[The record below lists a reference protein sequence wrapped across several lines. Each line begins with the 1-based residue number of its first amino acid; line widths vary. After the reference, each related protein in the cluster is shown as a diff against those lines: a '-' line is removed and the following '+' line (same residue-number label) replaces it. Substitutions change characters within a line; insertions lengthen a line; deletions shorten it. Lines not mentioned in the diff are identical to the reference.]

1 MSVTTKMKTNLQ
13 TRVLFNFHV
22 MEDMGQLLYRKVL
35 IESESPCDVKMCEK
49 HSCISNVFDNSF
61 VLTSVKINHYLKQ
74 NNNEKI
80 LGSKAVCRSL
90 LYECA
95 LSLFLE

>member
-22 MEDMGQLLYRKVL
+22 MEDMGQLLYRKML

-49 HSCISNVFDNSF
+49 RSCISNIFDNSF
-61 VLTSVKINHYLKQ
+61 VPTSVKIN
-74 NNNEKI
+74 
-80 LGSKAVCRSL
+80 R
-90 LYECA
+90 
-95 LSLFLE
+95 